1 MSDTEK
7 KDKNYAPLFQAQER
21 VPKSF
26 DQVLKH
32 VRLPLLTPYFLHD
45 VVMRTP
51 AVTES
56 AECRALVEE
65 AKETNQKIS
74 KVSTFVKEA
83 AINLWLDPV
92 SSEPDFRVLKVKSL
106 RAGLGLIPT
115 KIHLYLILGKQS
127 LG

>member
-74 KVSTFVKEA
+74 KVSSFVKEGQF
-83 AINLWLDPV
+83 IYQCTCR
-92 SSEPDFRVLKVKSL
+92 FK
-106 RAGLGLIPT
+106 
-115 KIHLYLILGKQS
+115 YLIFLFKTEPGFKRT
-127 LG
+127 